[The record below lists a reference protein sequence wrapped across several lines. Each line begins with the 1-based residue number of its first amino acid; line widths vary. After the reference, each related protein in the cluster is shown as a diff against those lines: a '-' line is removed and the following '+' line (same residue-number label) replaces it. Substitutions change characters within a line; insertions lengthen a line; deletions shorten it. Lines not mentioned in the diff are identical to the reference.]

1 MTTSSDLYWES
12 FAVLVQAVSPGS
24 TAADIATLERNLGR
38 APRSSRPSPSS
49 SSASSDG
56 FEYRLFTQQY
66 EATDET
72 IEVSAISVE

>member
-1 MTTSSDLYWES
+1 M
-12 FAVLVQAVSPGS
+12 LVQAVSPGS

-38 APRSSRPSPSS
+38 ARGEPPFTSS